1 MKTIFTIFLSVL
13 SLLSFAQTDWDKVE
27 IKTINLTENISYLQ
41 GAGGNIGVLYGK
53 DGIMIIDDQYAQLSD
68 KIKEAIS
75 NLSDGEL
82 KFIVNTHYH
91 GDHTGGN
98 ENMSANGALI
108 VAQQNVRKRLGISFH
123 NDLLNRD
130 MEAKPESYWPKLT
143 FSESI
148 NFYFDDEDVQ
158 VTFVPNA
165 HTDGD
170 ALVYFKN
177 NNVLHTGDTFVRYG
191 FPFIDIA
198 AGGSIDG
205 FIAALDKILEIANAD
220 TKIIPGHGE
229 LSTIE
234 EVKEL
239 RKMMVE
245 TRKII
250 ADLKAKGK
258 TLNECEKAKPLAAY
272 SERWSGHFITTD
284 TYIMEVY
291 ESLK

>member
-1 MKTIFTIFLSVL
+1 MKTLYTLCFVL
-13 SLLSFAQTDWDKVE
+13 ASMYSFGQTDWDKVE
-27 IKTINLTENISYLQ
+27 IKTTTITDHISYLL
-41 GAGGNIGVLYGK
+41 GAGGNIGVLYGT
-53 DGIMIIDDQYAQLSD
+53 DGIMIIDDQYAELSD
-68 KIKEAIS
+68 KIKVAIG
-75 NLSDGEL
+75 NLSNGEL

-108 VAQQNVRKRLGISFH
+108 VAQENVRKRLGITFH
-123 NDLLNRD
+123 NDLLDRD
-130 MEAKPESYWPKLT
+130 MEAKPESYWPVIT
-143 FSESI
+143 FGQSI

-158 VTFVPNA
+158 VTYVPKA

-198 AGGSIDG
+198 AGGTIDG
-205 FIAALDKILEIANAD
+205 FIAAQDKILEIANAD

-239 RKMMVE
+239 RKMLVE

-258 TLNECEKAKPLAAY
+258 TLNECEKAKPLEAY
-272 SERWSGHFITTD
+272 SEKWSGHFINTD

-291 ESLK
+291 ESL